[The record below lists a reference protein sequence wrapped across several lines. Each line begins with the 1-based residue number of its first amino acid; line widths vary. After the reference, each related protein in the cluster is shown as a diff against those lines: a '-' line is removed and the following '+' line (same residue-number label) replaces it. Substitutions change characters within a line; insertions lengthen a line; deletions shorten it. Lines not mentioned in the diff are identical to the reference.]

1 MRTMNT
7 FEAKMNLDAADTN
20 YREQLAAIQE
30 EHKAKKE
37 QIVKEFL
44 DDKMADIDDIIKN
57 ESGMFLKVEERYIDI
72 RYENRTVIVQY
83 KGTRCTENGEAFK
96 RDRTI
101 TRTDVFDLTK

>member
-1 MRTMNT
+1 MTT
-7 FEAKMNLDAADTN
+7 FEAKIKLDAADAN
-20 YREQLAAIQE
+20 YREQLAAIQDE
-30 EHKAKKE
+30 NKAKKE

-44 DDKMADIDDIIKN
+44 AEKMADIDDIIKN

>member
-1 MRTMNT
+1 MTT
-7 FEAKMNLDAADTN
+7 FEAKMKLDAADTN
-20 YREQLAAIQE
+20 YREQLTTIQE

-37 QIVKEFL
+37 EIVKEFL
-44 DDKMADIDDIIKN
+44 GDKMADIDDIIKN
-57 ESGMFLKVEERYIDI
+57 KSGMFLKVKERYIDI

-101 TRTDVFDLTK
+101 SRTDVFDLTK

>member
-1 MRTMNT
+1 MTT
-7 FEAKMNLDAADTN
+7 FETKMELDAADAN

-44 DDKMADIDDIIKN
+44 GDKMADIDDIIKN
-57 ESGMFLKVEERYIDI
+57 ESGMFLKVSERYIDI

-83 KGTRCTENGEAFK
+83 KGTRCTENGEPFK

-101 TRTDVFDLTK
+101 SRTDVFDLTK

>member
-1 MRTMNT
+1 MTT
-7 FEAKMNLDAADTN
+7 FEAKMKLDAADTN
-20 YREQLAAIQE
+20 YREQLAAIQDE
-30 EHKAKKE
+30 NKAKKE

-44 DDKMADIDDIIKN
+44 AEKMADIDDIIKN

>member
-1 MRTMNT
+1 MNT

-20 YREQLAAIQE
+20 YREQLATIQE

-44 DDKMADIDDIIKN
+44 GDKMADIDDIIKN
-57 ESGMFLKVEERYIDI
+57 ESGRFLKVEERYIDI

-83 KGTRCTENGEAFK
+83 KGTRCTENGEAYK

-101 TRTDVFDLTK
+101 SRTDVFDLTK

>member
-1 MRTMNT
+1 MTT
-7 FEAKMNLDAADTN
+7 FEAKIKLDAADAN
-20 YREQLAAIQE
+20 YREQLAAIQDE
-30 EHKAKKE
+30 NKAKKE

-44 DDKMADIDDIIKN
+44 AEKMADIDDIIKN

-72 RYENRTVIVQY
+72 RYENRTVIVKY

>member
-1 MRTMNT
+1 
-7 FEAKMNLDAADTN
+7 MNLDAADTN

-30 EHKAKKE
+30 ENKAKKE

-44 DDKMADIDDIIKN
+44 GDKMSDIDDIIKN
-57 ESGMFLKVEERYIDI
+57 ESGMLLKVEERYIDI